1 MTAFLI
7 SLIIA
12 FFCLIIIA
20 VFKTSGRKIGD
31 HVLAIAACVILL
43 FDAILGFGIIP
54 SVRAVETEY
63 VELTNYGIVKS
74 KNAVVIDLSNSSYR
88 DDYNPLR
95 IFNTY
100 DMVTSF
106 NDSTKFFMEH
116 RKSFYGFNVYSTVT
130 WSNPPYTN
138 FNRK

>member
-7 SLIIA
+7 SSIIA
-12 FFCLIIIA
+12 FICLIIIA
-20 VFKTSGRKIGD
+20 VFKTSGRKIRD

-43 FDAILGFGIIP
+43 FDGVFGFGVISALRPIK
-54 SVRAVETEY
+54 TEY
-63 VELTNYGIVKS
+63 VELTNYGIIKS
-74 KNAVVIDLSNSSYR
+74 DNAVVIDLTNSSYK
-88 DDYNPLR
+88 DEYNPLR

-106 NDSTKFFMEH
+106 SDSTKFFMEH
-116 RKSFYGFNVYSTVT
+116 RKSFYGVNVYSYVT
-130 WSNPPYTN
+130 WSNPPYKN